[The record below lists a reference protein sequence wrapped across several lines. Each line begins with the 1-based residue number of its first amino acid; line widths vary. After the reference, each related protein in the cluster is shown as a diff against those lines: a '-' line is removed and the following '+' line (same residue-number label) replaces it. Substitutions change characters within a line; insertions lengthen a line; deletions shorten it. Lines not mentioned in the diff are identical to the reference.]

1 MTSNYLELVGHV
13 DDDELHDDPHPA
25 VAAADQINEA
35 VSHLERHPAT
45 LMRWP
50 FPELDALTGPMG
62 AGEVWFTAA
71 FSGGG
76 KTTFVVSAID
86 EWRRQGKRVYV
97 MPLELQPSRFRTY
110 LACMELGIHPG
121 EALSG
126 ALRADPNRD
135 LERKRLIAALDGQMA
150 DEYVDRLRIS
160 EQRAIN
166 VAGLEAGLRKAKAFN
181 ADVVVIDH
189 IDHIAG
195 GDGSSLY
202 QESVRVNDA
211 ALRMAQDNGLLL
223 WFTSQLNME
232 IVRGKDHLAKFGPP
246 MQHHLMFPT
255 AKLKN
260 ATGIIGLFR
269 PVRAMRHDETK
280 KDYEAFLKSARAGV
294 SDAPK
299 ALQPGIVGAN
309 AIKLRNYGQHEGRK
323 VLLGFERGRVVSL
336 PERDQWSTEG
346 GRARQMLL

>member
-1 MTSNYLELVGHV
+1 MSANYLQLAGYV
-13 DDDELHDDPHPA
+13 DDDELQDDPHPA
-25 VAAADQINEA
+25 VTASDQIVEA
-35 VSHLERHPAT
+35 VAHIERHPTT

-50 FPELDALTGPMG
+50 FQALDELTGPMG
-62 AGEVWFTAA
+62 PGEVWITAA

-97 MPLELQPSRFRTY
+97 MPLELQPYRFRTY

-126 ALRADPNRD
+126 AMRADPNRD
-135 LERKRLIAALDGQMA
+135 LDRKRLVAALNDQMR
-150 DEYVDRLRIS
+150 DEYVDRLRIDT
-160 EQRAIN
+160 QRAIN
-166 VAGLEAGLRKAKAFN
+166 LAGLEAGLRKAKAFN
-181 ADVVVIDH
+181 ADIVVIDH

-195 GDGSSLY
+195 GDGSSLF

-232 IVRGKDHLAKFGPP
+232 IVRGKDHLAKFGAP

-255 AKLKN
+255 AKIKN

-280 KDYEAFLKSARAGV
+280 KEYEAFLKTARGGAV
-294 SDAPK
+294 DAPK
-299 ALQPGIVGAN
+299 ALQPGVVGVN
-309 AIKLRNYGQHEGRK
+309 AMKLRNYGHHEGRK
-323 VLLGFERGRVVSL
+323 ILLGFERGRVAEL
-336 PERDQWSTEG
+336 PEKDLWSTAG
-346 GRARQMLL
+346 GRASSL